1 MKYIVLLRGINV
13 GGKNKLKMAD
23 LRAMLEAMNF
33 ADVQTYIQ
41 SGNII
46 FECAETPNSTLE
58 ERIKTQIMET
68 FGYDIP
74 VLALTMDELQNIFS
88 NNPFLTK
95 RNEDITKLHVTI
107 LKQTPDNERVDSI
120 KDIKHKA
127 DEFEIKNKL
136 IYLFCPDGYGRI
148 KFTNNFF
155 ESKLKVQA
163 TTRNWKTITK
173 LVELSNIGN

>member
-1 MKYIVLLRGINV
+1 MNYIILLRGINV
-13 GGKNKLKMAD
+13 SGKNKLKMAD
-23 LRAMLEAMNF
+23 LRAMLEGMNF

-46 FECAETPNSTLE
+46 IESAETPNSTLE
-58 ERIKTQIMET
+58 ERVKTQIMDT
-68 FGYDIP
+68 FGYDVP
-74 VLALTMDELQNIFS
+74 VLALTVDELQDIFS

-107 LKQTPDNERVDSI
+107 LKQIADNERVDMI
-120 KDIKHKA
+120 KYIKHKT
-127 DEFEIKNKL
+127 DEFEIKDKL
-136 IYLFCPDGYGRI
+136 IYLFCPDGYGRT

-173 LVELSNIGN
+173 LVELSNVV